1 VANKDSEQVVT
12 PEGARIGWTPVPD
25 PTKLTTDAVNLATT
39 QMRRELET
47 QREIIEARI
56 LAGENESHLQLE
68 GLRNVRPEIERQI
81 SQLKALHD
89 EKFSGIEQRF
99 QDRDARA
106 RDVAVAGE
114 KALLAAFESAKE
126 LSALVAEQFKSEI
139 ASLKQAAD
147 ERAKAQDIQFQTLKE
162 RIDRG
167 EGQGQG
173 ASYAQVEQR
182 EGARTQIAANGV
194 SIAAAAALISI
205 AAIIV
210 VVILAF
216 RK

>member
-1 VANKDSEQVVT
+1 MADDETTVVT

-56 LAGENESHLQLE
+56 LASENQAELQLE
-68 GLRNVRPEIERQI
+68 GLRAVRPEIERQI
-81 SQLKALHD
+81 SQLKELHD
-89 EKFSGIEQRF
+89 EKFAGIEQRF
-99 QDRDARA
+99 HDRDARA
-106 RDVAVAGE
+106 RDVAIAGKE
-114 KALLAAFESAKE
+114 ALVAAFESAKE

-139 ASLKQAAD
+139 TSLKQAAD
-147 ERAKAQDIQFQTLKE
+147 ERAKSQDIQFQTLKE

-173 ASYAQVEQR
+173 AIGQR
-182 EGARTQIAANGV
+182 GESRVNTGNYLAVAVVVV
-194 SIAAAAALISI
+194 SILVGVVGIVV
-205 AAIIV
+205 AIIA
-210 VVILAF
+210 IC
-216 RK
+216 

>member
-1 VANKDSEQVVT
+1 MADDETTVVT

-56 LAGENESHLQLE
+56 LASENQAELQLE
-68 GLRNVRPEIERQI
+68 GLRAVRPEIERQI
-81 SQLKALHD
+81 SQLKELHD
-89 EKFSGIEQRF
+89 EKFAGIEQRF
-99 QDRDARA
+99 HDRDTRA
-106 RDVAVAGE
+106 RDVAIAGKE
-114 KALLAAFESAKE
+114 ALVAAFENAKE

-139 ASLKQAAD
+139 TSLKQAAD
-147 ERAKAQDIQFQTLKE
+147 ERAKSQDIQFQTLKE

-173 ASYAQVEQR
+173 ATGQR
-182 EGARTQIAANGV
+182 GESRANTGNYL
-194 SIAAAAALISI
+194 AAAAVVVSI
-205 AAIIV
+205 LVGVVGIVVAIIA
-210 VVILAF
+210 I
-216 RK
+216 R

>member
-1 VANKDSEQVVT
+1 VADDETTVVT

-56 LAGENESHLQLE
+56 LASENQAELQLE
-68 GLRNVRPEIERQI
+68 GLRAVRPEIERQI
-81 SQLKALHD
+81 SQLKELHD
-89 EKFSGIEQRF
+89 EKFAGIEQRF
-99 QDRDARA
+99 HDRDARA
-106 RDVAVAGE
+106 RDVAIAGKE
-114 KALLAAFESAKE
+114 ALVAAFESAKE

-139 ASLKQAAD
+139 TSLKQAAD
-147 ERAKAQDIQFQTLKE
+147 ERAKSQDIQFQTLKE

-173 ASYAQVEQR
+173 ATGQR
-182 EGARTQIAANGV
+182 GESRANTGNYL
-194 SIAAAAALISI
+194 AAAAVVVSI
-205 AAIIV
+205 LVGVVGIVVAII
-210 VVILAF
+210 AT
-216 RK
+216 R